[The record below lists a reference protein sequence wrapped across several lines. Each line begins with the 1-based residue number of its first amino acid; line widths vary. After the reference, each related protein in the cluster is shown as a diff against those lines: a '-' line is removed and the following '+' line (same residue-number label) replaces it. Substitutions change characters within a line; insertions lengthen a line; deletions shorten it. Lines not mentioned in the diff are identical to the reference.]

1 MTVRPFMLRG
11 FAVVA
16 WAVIAA
22 SMPVLAEASWI
33 RPSCGHAPCPDG
45 LYGISLTI
53 SKGWER
59 HPSKNPQVM
68 ILVPNGHCFYCQ
80 SSGPFIELM
89 VEFNSENKS
98 LAEFT
103 EEQQARWRANIPRGT
118 IGRLPNVDRIDRRES
133 FQVHQVED
141 SRGRRFERMAITSEF
156 DKRGNT
162 LLVRVILGAG
172 SRRALRRAE
181 PAYLAVLQG
190 YGVE

>member
-59 HPSKNPQVM
+59 HPSKNPQV
-68 ILVPNGHCFYCQ
+68 
-80 SSGPFIELM
+80 
-89 VEFNSENKS
+89 NSENKS

-141 SRGRRFERMAITSEF
+141 SRGRRFERMAITSEL

-172 SRRALRRAE
+172 SRRGLRRVE
-181 PAYLAVLQG
+181 PAYLALLQG

>member
-53 SKGWER
+53 SKGWET

-68 ILVPNGHCFYCQ
+68 ILVPNRHCFYCQ

-89 VEFNSENKS
+89 VEFNSENRS
-98 LAEFT
+98 IAEFT
-103 EEQQARWRANIPRGT
+103 EEQQARWRANIPRGRSVVCRMSIEST
-118 IGRLPNVDRIDRRES
+118 GGNRSRPIRSRIHAGDGSSAWR
-133 FQVHQVED
+133 
-141 SRGRRFERMAITSEF
+141 SRASSTSEET
-156 DKRGNT
+156 RCWS
-162 LLVRVILGAG
+162 A
-172 SRRALRRAE
+172 
-181 PAYLAVLQG
+181 
-190 YGVE
+190 